1 MIWITFTILL
11 LLASIEAGLAYMREV
26 LMQDELATSALL
38 RGSEASIENGFM
50 WITTAAQMGMGFVLP
65 FALVFVAIPLE
76 TFKHRP
82 ADGGWPGLHRP
93 AALAGPGAARAGE
106 RLASSRHA
114 HRAAIRPAAVRAALA
129 RSEAAGQRAEPRH
142 PAGGGPAGG
151 DAMKRAVV
159 SRVRRARGLHA
170 IRARSPRNTGVYLL
184 LDTSGTYRGE
194 LRKAQDVILYT
205 LSKLEPADSFAV
217 ARIDTGS
224 FSEKDIIAK
233 TTFDERPSTA
243 NAQKRAF
250 AQKVQNFV
258 ARENAAQYTDITGG
272 LLQAV
277 EFLNEKG
284 TGRKTILIFSDL
296 EQDLDKGYMRDIEVP
311 FEGFDVVAL
320 NVVKLRQDNY
330 DPRKYLARLE
340 QWKGRVEKAGGRWRV
355 VNDLDRLDGML

>member
-1 MIWITFTILL
+1 M
-11 LLASIEAGLAYMREV
+11 
-26 LMQDELATSALL
+26 
-38 RGSEASIENGFM
+38 
-50 WITTAAQMGMGFVLP
+50 
-65 FALVFVAIPLE
+65 
-76 TFKHRP
+76 K
-82 ADGGWPGLHRP
+82 
-93 AALAGPGAARAGE
+93 
-106 RLASSRHA
+106 
-114 HRAAIRPAAVRAALA
+114 RAAILGCVLLMACSQSAPVA
-129 RSEAAGQRAEPRH
+129 
-142 PAGGGPAGG
+142 
-151 DAMKRAVV
+151 
-159 SRVRRARGLHA
+159 
-170 IRARSPRNTGVYLL
+170 RNTGVYLL
-184 LDTSGTYRGE
+184 LDTSGTYRAE
-194 LRKAQDVILYT
+194 LSKAEHVILYT

-250 AQKVQNFV
+250 AQKVQNFI

-311 FEGFDVVAL
+311 FEGVDVVAL

-340 QWKGRVEKAGGRWRV
+340 EWKGRVEKGGGRWRV